1 MFQNSSVVKFFLSM
15 QKIILVIFLWVHK
28 ASRPMCNANPSN
40 GFNIQLCLL
49 EGLFRDND
57 FLSKKLPACGKDME
71 TMLGALGLY
80 LPNRGPSFEPMAQI
94 GSSACSWCCYSTYR
108 LEVGSHAGQC
118 KLCKE
123 GQRICT
129 FAPFSRVALSEVS
142 TYQIFYV
149 GI

>member
-1 MFQNSSVVKFFLSM
+1 MFQNSNVVKFFLTM

-94 GSSACSWCCYSTYR
+94 GSSACS
-108 LEVGSHAGQC
+108 
-118 KLCKE
+118 
-123 GQRICT
+123 
-129 FAPFSRVALSEVS
+129 
-142 TYQIFYV
+142 
-149 GI
+149 